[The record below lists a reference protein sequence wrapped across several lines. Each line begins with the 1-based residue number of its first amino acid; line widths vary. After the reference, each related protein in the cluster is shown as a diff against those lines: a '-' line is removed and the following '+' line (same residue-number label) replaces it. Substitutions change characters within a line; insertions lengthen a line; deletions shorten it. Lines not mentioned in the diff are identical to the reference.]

1 MCDGIYGMLPEEQMA
16 PEAKLRR
23 RIYEITPNANFIQTE
38 FGYYSLEKWEAD
50 GKIPPGLQQ
59 WAPYGEWMQEHFH
72 MQPEGSI
79 FLYGAGGCEADFC
92 PAFESVVLEDRGD
105 KQVIRDS
112 AGRSVL
118 VFKDAPA
125 SFMPE
130 YVDHPVKD
138 METWEKLCVWRL
150 DPNTPERYAAMDRR
164 LAEAIPLAKK
174 GWMMS
179 QNVAGGY
186 MYLRSLMGPEDLMYL
201 LYDDPELIHACM
213 EKWFEIA
220 DAATAYNQKFVTLD
234 EIRFQEDIT
243 YNKGPLISPDMIRE
257 FLFPYYTRLFENV
270 RKRQLDPNRK
280 LYINLDS
287 DGFSESV
294 ISLYQ
299 SIGFNVFSPFEVASG
314 SDVVEIGRKYPDIV
328 IHGGIDKRLF
338 AGSREELDAFLD
350 QLLPVMKARGGYI
363 PTCDHGVPEEAN
375 FENYVHYRRRVFET
389 NT

>member
-1 MCDGIYGMLPEEQMA
+1 M
-16 PEAKLRR
+16 
-23 RIYEITPNANFIQTE
+23 
-38 FGYYSLEKWEAD
+38 
-50 GKIPPGLQQ
+50 
-59 WAPYGEWMQEHFH
+59 
-72 MQPEGSI
+72 
-79 FLYGAGGCEADFC
+79 
-92 PAFESVVLEDRGD
+92 D
-105 KQVIRDS
+105 K
-112 AGRSVL
+112 
-118 VFKDAPA
+118 
-125 SFMPE
+125 
-130 YVDHPVKD
+130 
-138 METWEKLCVWRL
+138 
-150 DPNTPERYAAMDRR
+150 R

-257 FLFPYYTRLFENV
+257 FIFPYYTRLIENV
-270 RKRQLDPNRK
+270 RKRQLDPDRK
-280 LYINLDS
+280 LYLNLDS

-294 ISLYQ
+294 IPLYQ

-314 SDVVEIGRKYPDIV
+314 SDVVEIGKKFPDIV

-338 AGSREELDAFLD
+338 AAPREELDAFLD
-350 QLLPVMKARGGYI
+350 RLLPAMKARGGYI
-363 PTCDHGVPEEAN
+363 PTCDHGVPEEAV
-375 FENYVHYRRRVFET
+375 FENYVHYRKRVFET